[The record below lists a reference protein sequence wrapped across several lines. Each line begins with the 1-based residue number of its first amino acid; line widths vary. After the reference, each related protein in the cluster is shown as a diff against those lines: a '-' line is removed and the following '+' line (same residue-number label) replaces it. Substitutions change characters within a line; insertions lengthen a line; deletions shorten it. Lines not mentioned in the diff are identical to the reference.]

1 MTAET
6 LANGGSPFVLLAAGG
21 TGGHVFPAE
30 ALAAVLIGR
39 GCRVGLVTDARGQR
53 HGGTLGALETWRVQA
68 GGLAGS
74 GPFGKLSGAV
84 RLVWGMLQARRLLAR
99 LKPDVVVGFGGYA
112 AFPACAAAIGAQ
124 RPTVIHEQ
132 NAVLGRANRLLASGA
147 TRIATALPVTRHVPT
162 GKGGHVGNP
171 VRPATLEVRDVP
183 YAPPAPGA
191 PIRLLVTGGSQGARI
206 LSDLVPLALAGL
218 PDELRD
224 RVRVAQQCRPEDLA
238 RVQEAYQAAGIQAE
252 TAAFF
257 DDIPA
262 RLVSA
267 HLVICRAGASTVAEL
282 TCVGR
287 PALLIPYPHATDDHQ
302 SANAR
307 ALDEAGAGWLTPQ
320 DSLDPATLS
329 GRLAALL
336 TAPETLAAVAGR
348 ARQMGRPDAAERLA
362 DLALS
367 LARPGTEPAA
377 ATPDHAQRRET
388 CP

>member
-1 MTAET
+1 M
-6 LANGGSPFVLLAAGG
+6 
-21 TGGHVFPAE
+21 
-30 ALAAVLIGR
+30 
-39 GCRVGLVTDARGQR
+39 TDARGQR
-53 HGGTLGALETWRVQA
+53 HGGALGHLETWRVQA
-68 GGLAGS
+68 GGIAGT
-74 GPFGKLSGAV
+74 GLLGKLSGAV
-84 RLVWGMLQARRLLAR
+84 RLGRGMLQARRLMAR

-147 TRIATALPVTRHVPT
+147 TRIATALPVTQHVPS
-162 GKGGHVGNP
+162 GKGHHVGNP
-171 VRPATLEVRDVP
+171 VRPATLTGRDVP
-183 YAPPAPGA
+183 YAPPAVGA

-218 PDELRD
+218 SDALRS
-224 RVRVAQQCRPEDLA
+224 RVQVAQQCRPEDLS

-262 RLVSA
+262 RLADA

-287 PALLIPYPHATDDHQ
+287 PAVLIPYPYATDDHQ
-302 SANAR
+302 TANAR

-320 DSLDPATLS
+320 DSLDS
-329 GRLAALL
+329 AALSRHL
-336 TAPETLAAVAGR
+336 ADLLSAPKTLADAAAR
-348 ARQMGRPDAAERLA
+348 ARALGRPDAAERLA
-362 DLALS
+362 DLVAS
-367 LARPGTEPAA
+367 LAT
-377 ATPDHAQRRET
+377 HAQLGET
-388 CP
+388 AS